1 MCTRGL
7 VIGAALTQCLT
18 KALALLPR
26 CRSAVAAAWWCAS
39 RALGDQG
46 ARAVGVMMQTRPGAG
61 ILARRACAAPRAA
74 RGREAAQVAPSC
86 AREGA
91 SRTGSTADATVC
103 CIVAQPLQA
112 ARCREQAWCLWNVM
126 TTPHDSPSIELSVA
140 AEKLRVKGHYARA
153 AEKYG
158 AAAAAAAQELAAKD
172 CLVVTLLRT
181 RQAYSIVCH
190 CSIET
195 LPAAEREAGRHT
207 ATELLPPCFSTLTR
221 RKAARTLLPG
231 SCRPTE
237 VAWYWA
243 FQTCGYRDA
252 EARPLADALSVVVG
266 TETYA
271 SAAVAALRV
280 LTLQRG
286 RSFFRTRHFLLLRWT
301 CLLRSRRYPCLSWA
315 NLHQPMK

>member
-1 MCTRGL
+1 VRRRNT
-7 VIGAALTQCLT
+7 
-18 KALALLPR
+18 ALLLP
-26 CRSAVAAAWWCAS
+26 
-39 RALGDQG
+39 L
-46 ARAVGVMMQTRPGAG
+46 
-61 ILARRACAAPRAA
+61 RR
-74 RGREAAQVAPSC
+74 
-86 AREGA
+86 
-91 SRTGSTADATVC
+91 
-103 CIVAQPLQA
+103 
-112 ARCREQAWCLWNVM
+112 
-126 TTPHDSPSIELSVA
+126 H
-140 AEKLRVKGHYARA
+140 
-153 AEKYG
+153 
-158 AAAAAAAQELAAKD
+158 ELAAKD

-280 LTLQRG
+280 LTFATGPQFLPYAAFLASALDLLASQPPVPVLVLGELAPTDEMTMASSVRRLLQTPVFMRQLGDVAATLLIDAWRRLERSGVLETRLLGRVNEPLKPSGSLKARLEAAAAEGAARG
-286 RSFFRTRHFLLLRWT
+286 LHTCALAGCAAKEAHVSHFKKCGACKTVAYCCKEHQVEDWPSHKAACKAARNLKVAA
-301 CLLRSRRYPCLSWA
+301 PA
-315 NLHQPMK
+315 NDP